1 MTETEYRIRII
12 TTCLEYKEYLESE
25 LKQAYRDGI
34 VGTYEITKML
44 MEVNDLISE
53 QSKHF
58 MYHNNKLVTKEEL
71 ESKIIT
77 LKKEDTMNFKRR

>member
-1 MTETEYRIRII
+1 
-12 TTCLEYKEYLESE
+12 
-25 LKQAYRDGI
+25 
-34 VGTYEITKML
+34 ML

-58 MYHNNKLVTKEEL
+58 VFHNNKLVTKEEL